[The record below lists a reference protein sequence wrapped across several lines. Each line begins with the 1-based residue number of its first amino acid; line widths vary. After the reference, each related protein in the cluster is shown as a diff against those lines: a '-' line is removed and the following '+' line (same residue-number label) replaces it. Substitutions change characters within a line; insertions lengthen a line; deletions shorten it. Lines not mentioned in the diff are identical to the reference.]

1 MEKKKTQ
8 AFFEGRELEAY
19 NLFSARIRKKH
30 TRISLCGRRM
40 PKACP

>member
-8 AFFEGRELEAY
+8 AFLKAGSLKHITY
-19 NLFSARIRKKH
+19 SARIRKKH